1 MYFYCSSPYLRLVF
15 QIVQD
20 LLYQMLCFSVRLVL
34 HAQSSQFIAFL
45 QFSFSSTL
53 SLDSCFC
60 AKWFFK
66 VFLVIPWLS
75 QYVFLWKL
83 FLFSSNAVAAVF
95 TAAELVWAE
104 MKFLKEQLF
113 LFLLQR
119 FFVSFCL
126 VFHLY
131 QNFCSHTTFLLCCE
145 QN

>member
-1 MYFYCSSPYLRLVF
+1 MKLGRVALWFVSIHVCVLFSYRARFVLSNAFLFCSSGSSCS
-15 QIVQD
+15 IVSI
-20 LLYQMLCFSVRLVL
+20 YCFSPVFPFIHLVTW
-34 HAQSSQFIAFL
+34 FMFL
-45 QFSFSSTL
+45 R
-53 SLDSCFC
+53 
-60 AKWFFK
+60 KVVFK

-126 VFHLY
+126 VFHHY
-131 QNFCSHTTFLLCCE
+131 
-145 QN
+145 